1 MKLITREDLSNN
13 KVLETLKKSVF
24 IYPTDT
30 IYGIGCDATNDKAVA
45 RVREIKGRETKPFSV
60 ITPSKEWIFDNCIVN
75 KNAKEWLDK
84 LPGAYTFIFKLKDK
98 KTKAVA
104 ENVSLGETIGVRIP
118 EHWISEIAGKLK
130 APIVTTSVNSIG
142 KPFMTSLDNLEESIK
157 EKVDFIIYEGEKKG
171 EPSRVVDLTG
181 EEAKILR

>member
-1 MKLITREDLSNN
+1 MKIISKEDLTDKNT
-13 KVLETLKKSVF
+13 LETLKKSVF

-45 RVREIKGRETKPFSV
+45 RVREIKGREMKPFSV
-60 ITPSKEWIFDNCIVN
+60 IAPSKEWIFENCIVN
-75 KNAKEWLDK
+75 EKAKEWLDK

-104 ENVSLGETIGVRIP
+104 ENVNLGETIGVRIP
-118 EHWISEIAGKLK
+118 THWISEAVNKLK
-130 APIVTTSVNSIG
+130 VPIVTTSVNLTG
-142 KPFMTSLDNLEESIK
+142 KPFMTSLDNLDEDIK
-157 EKVDFIIYEGEKKG
+157 NKVDFIIYEGEKKG
-171 EPSRVVDLTG
+171 SPSRVVDLTG